1 LDIPSDSRYGTRG
14 LPHITIFVFLI
25 MIFPDFHTQHVFIA
39 DDDEDDRLLFQEV
52 VRELPYLVH
61 LSIAR
66 DGEETLEALKK
77 MDQLPDVLFLDLNM
91 PIKNGI
97 ECLSEI
103 KQNAKLKLLP
113 VVIFST
119 SSYPSNID
127 KVYEGGAHL
136 YIRKPNDFFSFKK
149 SIQYVFAINW
159 KEKFAP
165 PPRAE
170 FVLTV

>member
-1 LDIPSDSRYGTRG
+1 MRCDNQSWS
-14 LPHITIFVFLI
+14 HITIFVFLAMSI
-25 MIFPDFHTQHVFIA
+25 PEFHTQHVFIA

-61 LSIAR
+61 LSVAR
-66 DGEETLEALKK
+66 DGEETLESLQK

-103 KQNAKLKLLP
+103 KESVKLKFLP

-127 KVYEGGAHL
+127 KVYEVGAHL
-136 YIRKPNDFFSFKK
+136 YIRKPNDFLSFKK
-149 SIQYVFAINW
+149 SIHYVFAINW
-159 KEKFAP
+159 KKKLAQ
-165 PPRAE
+165 PPRDE
-170 FVLTV
+170 FVLTL